1 MPDDAD
7 DGWSVPPPP
16 LVTPRLV
23 QRRRRAWPRPSVRL
37 VVGAVAAAALVIA
50 AVAGFVVL
58 RSGSP
63 ARDRAQEAAGPTVDA
78 AAAAALRQVLPRGY
92 SDQNCHPAPGPAA
105 GATAAV
111 ACDRADDVTASF
123 ALIPD
128 QRALGASIGTVT
140 AGGAVVLCPGRIQSP
155 GPWRRG
161 GLTQPVPGTLVCAT
175 PAGGPTLAWT
185 DTDKHLLA
193 VVHGKSLEQL
203 YSWWIAHA

>member
-1 MPDDAD
+1 M
-7 DGWSVPPPP
+7 
-16 LVTPRLV
+16 
-23 QRRRRAWPRPSVRL
+23 
-37 VVGAVAAAALVIA
+37 GAVAAAALVIA

-161 GLTQPVPGTLVCAT
+161 GLTQPVRGTLVCAT